1 VRISHLSPY
10 NKDLFFH
17 YTLPGATSSQEYCH
31 YNELY
36 LLHIF
41 IYIKL
46 SFRYRRVWH
55 FLCYT
60 EKTIADNADT
70 QDRIR
75 MAGRIIKKRKLE
87 EAAMSESNDEN
98 FFITESDKATGNL
111 ENELLQTTET
121 ESRDKRKMSNN
132 FFLSDHPWEDLQE

>member
-1 VRISHLSPY
+1 
-10 NKDLFFH
+10 
-17 YTLPGATSSQEYCH
+17 
-31 YNELY
+31 
-36 LLHIF
+36 
-41 IYIKL
+41 
-46 SFRYRRVWH
+46 
-55 FLCYT
+55 
-60 EKTIADNADT
+60 
-70 QDRIR
+70 